1 MTSGKM
7 PYDLGTVSSITTL
20 FAGGATASPWSDT
33 YSDANL
39 KAYYKMNEASGDVI
53 NVSEGTADLGTPAD
67 LQLTGAVY
75 ATPSTPSAFDDKA
88 LSFDGTNDYA
98 TAGSSQ
104 SQFNFMHNLTSGKS
118 SVNVWVA
125 NEWDTGY
132 GCLYTTAGEGAG
144 TYYGEM
150 VQHTGTGG
158 TIISRVLMG
167 TDPNGVME
175 TQTGYDTGN
184 DFHMLTFV
192 IDMTITTNC
201 IKVYQDGS
209 LLGQANRTQAG
220 VNGNSRSPLNLGSTW
235 DGGSQFFEGDMLE
248 MSIFNEILTPDMI
261 TSLYNDGDGRPIY

>member
-1 MTSGKM
+1 MGFLVNS
-7 PYDLGTVSSITTL
+7 YSVS
-20 FAGGATASPWSDT
+20 ASEVSAWSDT
-33 YSDANL
+33 YSDDNL
-39 KAYYKMNEASGDVI
+39 KAYYKMNEDSGDVI
-53 NVSEGTADLGTPAD
+53 NVSEGTADLGSPAD
-67 LQLTGAVY
+67 LQLTGAIY

-98 TAGSSQ
+98 TAGSSK

-118 SVNVWVA
+118 SVNVWVQ
-125 NEWDTGY
+125 NDWDTGY

-144 TYYGEM
+144 TYYGAM
-150 VQHTGTGG
+150 VQHTDTSG

-167 TDPNGVME
+167 TDPNGVGI
-175 TQTGYDTGN
+175 TQTGYDTDS

-192 IDMTITTNC
+192 VDMTITTNC

-209 LLGQANRTQAG
+209 LLGQANRNNAG

-248 MSIFNEILTPDMI
+248 MSIFNEILTPEMI